1 MLSAIMPGMKEQHLT
16 RLEAQLEKLVEG
28 AFAQLFGRH
37 VRAQDIA
44 MQLARAME
52 DGATA
57 NTAGDA
63 RPTAPDQYTI
73 YLNPDVCTRLLLHQ
87 PNLLHILSEHLLE
100 LATSAGYRLNH
111 APRVSLE
118 AADEFSPSDLRVRT
132 ALSSRQRDA
141 TAIMQRVE
149 MKPEAP
155 APSNPQLVINGLR
168 VIPLERDVIN
178 IGRSRDNDIVLDERS
193 VSRHHLQIRLR
204 FGRYTVFD
212 TQSTGGTLVN
222 DVPVREHNLRS
233 GDVIRIGSV
242 QMVYLEDNAGHDQE
256 TGTTS
261 PVSDVEPP
269 QP

>member
-1 MLSAIMPGMKEQHLT
+1 MKEQHLT
-16 RLEAQLEKLVEG
+16 QLEAQLEKLVEG

-52 DGATA
+52 DGATT
-57 NTAGDA
+57 NTAADT

-73 YLNPDVCTRLLLHQ
+73 YLNPDVCARLLRHQ
-87 PNLLHILSEHLLE
+87 PNLVHILSEHLVE

-111 APRVSLE
+111 APRVSIE
-118 AADEFSPSDLRVRT
+118 PQADFNPSDLRVKT
-132 ALSSRQRDA
+132 MFSSRQRSA
-141 TAIMQRVE
+141 TAVMQRVE
-149 MKPEAP
+149 MKPGTLAP
-155 APSNPQLVINGLR
+155 TNPQLVINGTR

-178 IGRSRDNDIVLDERS
+178 VGRNRDNDVVLDDRS

-204 FGRYTVFD
+204 FGRYMVFD

-222 DVPVREHNLRS
+222 DVPVKEHNLRS
-233 GDVIRIGSV
+233 GDVIRIGGV
-242 QMVYLEDNAGHDQE
+242 QMVYLEDNSGYDQE

-261 PVSDVEPP
+261 AVTDVEPP

>member
-1 MLSAIMPGMKEQHLT
+1 MKEQHLT
-16 RLEAQLEKLVEG
+16 RLEAQLENLIEG

-52 DGATA
+52 DGAA
-57 NTAGDA
+57 SRAAVDN

-73 YLNPDVCTRLLLHQ
+73 YLNADVCARLLRHQ
-87 PNLLHILSEHLLE
+87 PNLLHMLSEHLVE

-118 AADEFSPSDLRVRT
+118 AQADFSPSDLRVQT
-132 ALSSRQRDA
+132 ALSSRQRSA
-141 TAIMQRVE
+141 TAVMQRVE
-149 MKPEAP
+149 MKPGTLLP
-155 APSNPQLVINGLR
+155 TNPQIVINGTR

-178 IGRSRDNDIVLDERS
+178 IGRDRDNDIVLEDRS

-204 FGRYTVFD
+204 FGRYMVFD

-222 DVPVREHNLRS
+222 DVPIKEHNLRS
-233 GDVIRIGSV
+233 GDVIRIGAV

-256 TGTTS
+256 TGTTNA
-261 PVSDVEPP
+261 VTDVEPP